1 MVAIKSYEADR
12 QLGHKPAHIE
22 FFLVFGND
30 SGLIAERVRR
40 ILRLCVD
47 DVSDPFQLVRLDG
60 DDIAGDPLRLADE
73 ANTMPMF
80 GGRRAIWL
88 EAGQKNIL
96 PALDL
101 LFATPPVDCAVIV
114 EAGSLKKGAPLR
126 ERFERAKNAYA
137 VECYPDS
144 PQDLERLIDAEAK
157 AMRLSVEPD
166 ARKLLVSLLG
176 EDRLTTRSELSKLLL
191 FAHGEKH
198 VTYEHV
204 EAVVA
209 DASVLALDNA
219 INGAFGDKLATLD
232 ETIER
237 VYASGGDHNM
247 LVAGALRYATALHRA
262 RLDID
267 AGAAIEQAAMKV
279 GRGPKTRMDEI
290 ARQLR
295 LWSAGQLAEIIVAL
309 GRTAAQARSSPRLA
323 RALTT
328 RALWEVARR
337 ARLRRV

>member
-12 QLGHKPAHIE
+12 QLSHKPAHIG

-47 DVSDPFQLVRLDG
+47 DISDPFQLVRLDG
-60 DDIAGDPLRLADE
+60 DDVAADPLRLADE

-101 LFATPPVDCAVIV
+101 LFATPPVDCAIVV

-157 AMRLSVEPD
+157 SHLEVLVERFASHAAWD
-166 ARKLLVSLLG
+166 ARSLEETVRAYAEESGAKLGKVAQPL
-176 EDRLTTRSELSKLLL
+176 RAALT
-191 FAHGEKH
+191 G
-198 VTYEHV
+198 
-204 EAVVA
+204 
-209 DASVLALDNA
+209 ASVSPPVFTVMA
-219 INGAFGDKLATLD
+219 
-232 ETIER
+232 
-237 VYASGGDHNM
+237 V
-247 LVAGALRYATALHRA
+247 
-262 RLDID
+262 
-267 AGAAIEQAAMKV
+267 
-279 GRGPKTRMDEI
+279 
-290 ARQLR
+290 
-295 LWSAGQLAEIIVAL
+295 L
-309 GRTAAQARSSPRLA
+309 GRDESL
-323 RALTT
+323 
-328 RALWEVARR
+328 
-337 ARLRRV
+337 ARLRDQAS